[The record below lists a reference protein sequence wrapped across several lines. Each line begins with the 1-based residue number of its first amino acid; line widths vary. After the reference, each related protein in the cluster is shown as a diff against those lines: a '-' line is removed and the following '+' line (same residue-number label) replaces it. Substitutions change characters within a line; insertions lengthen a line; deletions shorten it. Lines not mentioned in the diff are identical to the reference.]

1 MYKAE
6 AEFNPDKYQRIPSV
20 AVFKEHERV
29 KGGRSIKVTRKDLQQ
44 IADNHNRK
52 FKELGVG
59 VPLSYGHTLDTGPN
73 GAEVPEKDQ
82 PELLGWCV
90 NFKVDR
96 LPSGEDA
103 LFGDFYLPKDKAQWV
118 LDNLPTRSV
127 EYFPNSQRLHPIA
140 LLKTSAPELDLPVI
154 RYSGEDAPYLYS
166 ISEPITPSENSMSNC
181 DTKKEDM
188 KDDKKK
194 YEDDDAA
201 MEKAE
206 KGVTKGA
213 VEDKAAV
220 GQLQQQMAQVM
231 EMLSKVMPV
240 VEQLGSLLSEDA
252 EGGAEGD
259 LMQPAGKPEGK
270 PEPNEMEEE
279 EEDPKDK
286 PKEMDSA
293 KKSEGPPVKFEGSLA
308 SPTNVSIPSN
318 EKEKDHYAMN
328 DDAIKYK
335 KKVESMEAEL
345 LKYKKEQAA
354 KDALLNELVKDKKKA
369 VAKELVRKLEEEEM
383 VQYASEEVRQ
393 ADVKFFETLDAEA
406 QKNYFDMAKVRYQK
420 KLPQSPDAVKYQVAG
435 NPQLGEVDTATLL
448 RIADEAVSK
457 GQSTAEAL
465 AKIKSK

>member
-1 MYKAE
+1 MYKPE
-6 AEFNPDKYQRIPSV
+6 VEFDPNKYQRIPSV

-29 KGGRSIKVTRKDLQQ
+29 KSGRSIKVTRKDLEQ

-59 VPLSYGHTLDTGPN
+59 VPLSYGHTLDTGPD

-154 RYSGEDAPYLYS
+154 RYAGEDAPYRYS
-166 ISEPITPSENSMSNC
+166 FSEPITYSENSMSNC
-181 DTKKEDM
+181 DNKKEDM
-188 KDDKKK
+188 KEDDKKK
-194 YEDDDAA
+194 KYEENDQA
-201 MEKAE
+201 MDKAE
-206 KGVTKGA
+206 KEVTKGA
-213 VEDKAAV
+213 TGDKAEI
-220 GQLQQQMAQVM
+220 GELKQQMAQVM
-231 EMLSKVMPV
+231 QMLSQVMPV
-240 VEQLGSLLSEDA
+240 IEQIGGLLSEE

-270 PEPNEMEEE
+270 PEPKEME

-293 KKSEGPPVKFEGSLA
+293 KKSEGPPVKFEGSMA
-308 SPTNVSIPSN
+308 SPTNSTIPSY
-318 EKEKDHYAMN
+318 EKDKFSMN
-328 DDAIKYK
+328 DEALKYK

-345 LKYKKEQAA
+345 AKYKKEQAT
-354 KDALLNELVKDKKKA
+354 KDALLNELVKDKKAA
-369 VAKELVRKLEEEEM
+369 VAKELVRKLEDEEM

-393 ADVKFFETLDAEA
+393 ADIKFFETLDAEA

-420 KLPQSPDAVKYQVAG
+420 KTPQAAEAVKYQAVG
-435 NPQLGEVDTATLL
+435 NPQLGEVDSATLL

-457 GQSTAEAL
+457 GLSPAEAL
-465 AKIKSK
+465 AKIKAK